1 MFYQRHVLAVNLDFS
16 DRYGF
21 VPVCSPLFVCT
32 NERETDT
39 LRGSYVV
46 PLLLGTDML
55 NFGDSSIVAEF
66 GSKNQNIAEIMAQYK
81 RNMLTADEIKKKVKG
96 MQWKYSPD
104 LKKQVLKFLHEAET
118 RADVY
123 SLAGKTDMRFVGM
136 TTLQQN
142 PGSFV
147 RHGLIEVQTCVEGV
161 SRWKPYVA
169 PGELPLFQRY
179 ACGDPVYA
187 APPGAYRK
195 VKIGTI
201 VDFLDENEARIL
213 LEL

>member
-1 MFYQRHVLAVNLDFS
+1 MFYQRHVLAVNLDFW

-55 NFGDSSIVAEF
+55 NFGDLAMVAEF
-66 GSKNQNIAEIMAQYK
+66 GSQNRDIAKIMAQYK
-81 RNMLTADEIKKKVKG
+81 RNMFTADEIKKKFLQT
-96 MQWKYSPD
+96 QWKASPE
-104 LKKQVLKFLHEAET
+104 LKKQVLKFLHEADS
-118 RADVY
+118 RADMY
-123 SLAGKTDMRFVGM
+123 SLAGKTNMRFVGM

-187 APPGAYRK
+187 APPGAYQK

>member
-1 MFYQRHVLAVNLDFS
+1 MFYQRHVLAVNPDFC

-21 VPVCSPLFVCT
+21 VPVCSPLFVCG

-39 LRGSYVV
+39 LRGGYVI
-46 PLLLGTDML
+46 PLLLGTDTL
-55 NFGDSSIVAEF
+55 NFGDSPVVTEF
-66 GSKNQNIAEIMAQYK
+66 GSRNQRISEIMAQYR
-81 RNMLTADEIKKKVKG
+81 RNMLTAGEIKDKIRS
-96 MQWKYSPD
+96 MTWNTSTD
-104 LKKQVLKFLHEAET
+104 LKRQVFRFLHEAET

-123 SLAGKTDMRFVGM
+123 SLAGKTNVRFAGM

-142 PGSFV
+142 PGSFA
-147 RHGLIEVQTCVEGV
+147 RHGIIEVQTCVEGV
-161 SRWKPYVA
+161 SRWKPYLA